1 MVAFVFLD
9 YINNQTNP
17 QIVTH
22 IRISRVVN
30 GNFFTFVRKCST
42 QDNKINDTFLIK
54 IANYQTRSAIK

>member
-30 GNFFTFVRKCST
+30 GNFTCT
-42 QDNKINDTFLIK
+42 TTNKTTSSPLLENAPLK
-54 IANYQTRSAIK
+54 ITK